1 MLKSITVCYL
11 ICLFWITTA
20 VTYMDEG
27 NNPKPLKQ
35 GYDICRTYRKAQI
48 IKTFIKKSG
57 HFLFLFISLLLLTLA
72 DVAPM
77 TYSML
82 LFKSSVCC
90 CAKHSQTVVN

>member
-35 GYDICRTYRKAQI
+35 DYDICRTDKKAQI
-48 IKTFIKKSG
+48 IKT
-57 HFLFLFISLLLLTLA
+57 FISLLLLTLA